1 MATSHDPATQAGHWA
16 HVISEP
22 RIQYLRIGASTGSVM
37 RAMTNNRDG
46 RPGRPHYGQRIIF
59 TGPDG
64 VGDYRPRLCDF
75 PRYIGEGS
83 VSAEATGDLSYLWRP
98 APHTPPAHMSRDSYA
113 GGVGWGW
120 HYNQLLNQDVLL
132 SNMQIKEEDR
142 NSLTNSSA
150 EEASQR
156 QWALTTDG
164 PPSLRMQQL
173 PFNFTFCVTF

>member
-132 SNMQIKEEDR
+132 SNMQIKKTDIRAAVE
-142 NSLTNSSA
+142 NA
-150 EEASQR
+150 MSQR
-156 QWALTTDG
+156 FQTT
-164 PPSLRMQQL
+164 PQKKTETHSQIQVQKKL
-173 PFNFTFCVTF
+173 PRDSGR